1 LDARGS
7 MPPPTQAE
15 LRYYEEELKSAEA
28 ALDKQL
34 EYLDDINSGS
44 ETVHDYFTYHT
55 SPQNTS
61 PPKASFIDIQT
72 LPFYQLKEDLNRLD
86 RCSSNDSGLG
96 TSMSPTRAI
105 EESSGNS
112 DDASTP
118 TPANSSAPVPQ
129 PRRRFPRLGV
139 SAVLNSNAVS
149 SDSSSDERL
158 TVTPPPTAAPRTSTP
173 SGSPSKLSETPQSP
187 VISKQSESTLLPP
200 DFLNPAII
208 PNSSA
213 STQNIEDLLYPGMK
227 AACQKSSS
235 SGLAKKILS
244 SLKSKTGS
252 GLNRMRLSL
261 AELTKSEKDKAM
273 MESQII
279 QKIMSESENPTQPED
294 FSLHMIAEA
303 SLARLTEMTE
313 QGSKTSNKQTPRA
326 AVPPTGI
333 TIETGVT
340 SAQKMVTPEPTRKS
354 RRSKRVDPAEA
365 ARKSRHQS
373 RRRKVISEVK
383 KQVQSAHQIAPVPAP
398 ASYNFSPANAQQLKK
413 VYKGQ
418 LPQYRNGQL
427 DWNYLWFFSDS
438 STTNSSD
445 KSHLNVTSPVTSITS
460 SESESDSDDHKRPI
474 NRRRRVRAHKPSDS
488 PAKEAKKRRI
498 RRLAPPRDDNILLL
512 GMI

>member
-1 LDARGS
+1 
-7 MPPPTQAE
+7 
-15 LRYYEEELKSAEA
+15 
-28 ALDKQL
+28 
-34 EYLDDINSGS
+34 
-44 ETVHDYFTYHT
+44 
-55 SPQNTS
+55 
-61 PPKASFIDIQT
+61 
-72 LPFYQLKEDLNRLD
+72 
-86 RCSSNDSGLG
+86 
-96 TSMSPTRAI
+96 MSPTRAI

-118 TPANSSAPVPQ
+118 TPQTSSSSPPVPQ

-139 SAVLNSNAVS
+139 SSVLVNSSGALTPVS
-149 SDSSSDERL
+149 SSNDSSSDERL
-158 TVTPPPTAAPRTSTP
+158 TPVPTAAPRTSTP
-173 SGSPSKLSETPQSP
+173 SGSPSKLPTEQPQSP
-187 VISKQSESTLLPP
+187 VIPKQSEILPP

-208 PNSSA
+208 PNISNTS
-213 STQNIEDLLYPGMK
+213 QNIEDLLYPGMK
-227 AACQKSSS
+227 NQKS

-252 GLNRMRLSL
+252 GLNRMRVSL

-273 MESQII
+273 LESQII

-303 SLARLTEMTE
+303 SLQRLTEMTE
-313 QGSKTSNKQTPRA
+313 GSSTEKQARRA

-333 TIETGVT
+333 TIGSPV
-340 SAQKMVTPEPTRKS
+340 SQKIVTPESTRKS

-383 KQVQSAHQIAPVPAP
+383 KQVQSAHQSPSQPLNIPACYSPVVGAKPVAT
-398 ASYNFSPANAQQLKK
+398 AQQIKK

-418 LPQYRNGQL
+418 VPQYRNGQL

-460 SESESDSDDHKRPI
+460 SESESDSEDHKRQI
-474 NRRRRVRAHKPSDS
+474 SRRRRVRQHKPSGS
-488 PAKEAKKRRI
+488 PLKEAKKRRI
-498 RRLAPPRDDNILLL
+498 RRLAPPRDDNIQLL

>member
-1 LDARGS
+1 
-7 MPPPTQAE
+7 M
-15 LRYYEEELKSAEA
+15 KS
-28 ALDKQL
+28 
-34 EYLDDINSGS
+34 S
-44 ETVHDYFTYHT
+44 
-55 SPQNTS
+55 
-61 PPKASFIDIQT
+61 
-72 LPFYQLKEDLNRLD
+72 
-86 RCSSNDSGLG
+86 
-96 TSMSPTRAI
+96 
-105 EESSGNS
+105 
-112 DDASTP
+112 
-118 TPANSSAPVPQ
+118 
-129 PRRRFPRLGV
+129 
-139 SAVLNSNAVS
+139 
-149 SDSSSDERL
+149 
-158 TVTPPPTAAPRTSTP
+158 
-173 SGSPSKLSETPQSP
+173 
-187 VISKQSESTLLPP
+187 
-200 DFLNPAII
+200 
-208 PNSSA
+208 
-213 STQNIEDLLYPGMK
+213 
-227 AACQKSSS
+227 KSSS
-235 SGLAKKILS
+235 SGLAKKLLS

-313 QGSKTSNKQTPRA
+313 PAQTSAKKTPRA

-333 TIETGVT
+333 TIESVT
-340 SAQKMVTPEPTRKS
+340 PTVTQKMVTPEPTRKS

-383 KQVQSAHQIAPVPAP
+383 KQVQSAHQMAPVSLALPATVP
-398 ASYNFSPANAQQLKK
+398 VSYSPNVSPANAQQLKK

-460 SESESDSDDHKRPI
+460 SESESDSENADQKRAI
-474 NRRRRVRAHKPSDS
+474 NRQRRVRAHKPSGS

-498 RRLAPPRDDNILLL
+498 RRLAPPRDDNMQLL